1 MIVTKKAIPRR
12 TVLRGV
18 GATLALPFLDGM
30 VPALTALAKTAARR
44 PARFCAVYVP
54 NGIMMES
61 WTPTDVGRDYELSPI
76 LKPLERFRDDLLVL
90 SGLDNTGAISRSGR
104 GGGHARAAGAFMT
117 GIEPLQTTSSASLEL
132 GVSMDQIVAKTVG
145 QETPLPSLELG
156 LEGSDTVN
164 GVGTCDVGYNCA
176 YQNTM
181 AWSSPSTPLPI
192 EANPRVVFERLFGG
206 LESTDPAVRRARLRR
221 QSSLIDSVLD
231 KVHGLE
237 QRVDRSDRVKLDS
250 YLSSV
255 REIERRIQIAESD
268 GRELPLVEAPAG
280 IPVSYDEHAKL
291 MFDMQA
297 LAFQTDTTRVIT
309 FQIGREQSGATFPQ
323 IGVSDSHHP
332 ISHHGGDRN
341 KIASLTKINTYHT
354 GLFGY
359 FLDRLRET
367 SDGDGTLLDNSMVMY
382 GSSISDGHRHD
393 IRNLPILL
401 AGRGGGRIESGRH
414 VKYPE
419 RTQRLTNL
427 QLTLL
432 NAMGVSTEEFGDSTG
447 ERLEELSEVAKVP
460 TA

>member
-1 MIVTKKAIPRR
+1 MIVTKQFIPRR

-30 VPALTALAKTAARR
+30 VPALTALSRTAAQPTSRL
-44 PARFCAVYVP
+44 CAVYVP

-61 WTPTDVGRDYELSPI
+61 WTPVVAGRDYEFTRI
-76 LKPLERFRDDLLVL
+76 LKPLESFRKDLLVL
-90 SGLDNTGAISRSGR
+90 SGLDNTGALSRSGR

-117 GIEPLQTTSSASLEL
+117 GIEPLQTTRTSSLDL
-132 GVSMDQIVAKTVG
+132 GVSMDQILAKAIG

-156 LEGSDTVN
+156 LEGADTVN

-181 AWSSPSTPLPI
+181 SWSSPSTPLPV

-206 LESTDPAVRRARLRR
+206 LDSTDPKVREGRLRR

-231 KVHGLE
+231 KVHHLE
-237 QRVDRSDRVKLDS
+237 GRLDGHDRVKLGE
-250 YLSSV
+250 YLNSV
-255 REIERRIQIAESD
+255 REIERRIQNAEAD
-268 GRELPLVEAPAG
+268 GRELPVVESPTG

-291 MFDMQA
+291 MFDLQT

-309 FQIGREQSGATFPQ
+309 FQVGREQSGATFPQ

-332 ISHHGGDRN
+332 ISHHGGDPG
-341 KIASLTKINTYHT
+341 KVESLTKINTYHAS
-354 GLFGY
+354 LFAY
-359 FLDRLRET
+359 FLDGLRAT
-367 SDGDGTLLDNSMVMY
+367 PDGDGSLLDNIMVLY

-393 IRNLPILL
+393 IRNLPLLL
-401 AGRGGGRIESGRH
+401 AGGGSGRLRSGRH
-414 VKYPE
+414 IKYEPY
-419 RTQRLTNL
+419 TQRLTNL

-432 NAMGVSTEEFGDSTG
+432 NAMGVSTEAFGDSTG
-447 ERLEELSEVAKVP
+447 ERLSELGELL
-460 TA
+460 